1 MACQNDT
8 KLSLLSQTDA
18 SATLHTSLVKFCNH
32 IQPHSGGG
40 TMVVLQ
46 VGAHTVHVILHSNAL
61 FSFHYVFLVVLI
73 LVCMFS
79 SLKSIKFWQPK
90 DSTVGESCIQ
100 KYE

>member
-1 MACQNDT
+1 MFSEV
-8 KLSLLSQTDA
+8 L
-18 SATLHTSLVKFCNH
+18 
-32 IQPHSGGG
+32 QPHTTALWGG